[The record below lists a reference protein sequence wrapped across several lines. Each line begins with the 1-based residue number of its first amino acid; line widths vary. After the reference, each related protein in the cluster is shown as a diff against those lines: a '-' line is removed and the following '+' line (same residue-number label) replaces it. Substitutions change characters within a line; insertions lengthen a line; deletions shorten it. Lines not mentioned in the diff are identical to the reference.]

1 MNKSAIIIGV
11 ITLVLFG
18 ACRDYESVAYTQ
30 PVEVEK
36 YDGTFLE
43 YLSDEAS
50 HLFNQKY
57 DSMLVIINAVPGL
70 KEQLEKD
77 DEYFTVFAVP
87 NECFEYSFD
96 QLNTYREQK
105 KQGKALFLKEL
116 LI

>member
-43 YLSDEAS
+43 YLSDI
-50 HLFNQKY
+50 Y
-57 DSMLVIINAVPGL
+57 LVIIRKN
-70 KEQLEKD
+70 
-77 DEYFTVFAVP
+77 
-87 NECFEYSFD
+87 
-96 QLNTYREQK
+96 
-105 KQGKALFLKEL
+105 
-116 LI
+116 

>member
-43 YLSDEAS
+43 SLSDEACSRYSS
-50 HLFNQKY
+50 HAPV
-57 DSMLVIINAVPGL
+57 STVPFPTSWAAG
-70 KEQLEKD
+70 
-77 DEYFTVFAVP
+77 
-87 NECFEYSFD
+87 YSVAF
-96 QLNTYREQK
+96 
-105 KQGKALFLKEL
+105 
-116 LI
+116 

>member
-70 KEQLEKD
+70 KG
-77 DEYFTVFAVP
+77 TV
-87 NECFEYSFD
+87 
-96 QLNTYREQK
+96 
-105 KQGKALFLKEL
+105 GKRR
-116 LI
+116 

>member
-30 PVEVEK
+30 TVEVEK

-43 YLSDEAS
+43 YLSDEAR

-57 DSMLVIINAVPGL
+57 DSMLVIINAIPGL
-70 KEQLEKD
+70 KEQLTILIISSND
-77 DEYFTVFAVP
+77 CSRSLAVVSSP
-87 NECFEYSFD
+87 VN
-96 QLNTYREQK
+96 K
-105 KQGKALFLKEL
+105 
-116 LI
+116 

>member
-70 KEQLEKD
+70 KEQLEKTMSILP
-77 DEYFTVFAVP
+77 Y
-87 NECFEYSFD
+87 
-96 QLNTYREQK
+96 LLYRMSVSNIHLTSSTPIANK
-105 KQGKALFLKEL
+105 RNRGKHFF
-116 LI
+116 

>member
-43 YLSDEAS
+43 YLPMKQAICLIRNMIQCLS
-50 HLFNQKY
+50 L
-57 DSMLVIINAVPGL
+57 SMLFPV
-70 KEQLEKD
+70 
-77 DEYFTVFAVP
+77 
-87 NECFEYSFD
+87 
-96 QLNTYREQK
+96 
-105 KQGKALFLKEL
+105 
-116 LI
+116 

>member
-57 DSMLVIINAVPGL
+57 DSILSLSMLFPV
-70 KEQLEKD
+70 
-77 DEYFTVFAVP
+77 
-87 NECFEYSFD
+87 
-96 QLNTYREQK
+96 
-105 KQGKALFLKEL
+105 
-116 LI
+116 